1 MTQSSIYYYK
11 PNKFVEYIKT
21 ITDKN
26 IGVPEALGTFREL
39 KVLPKEFKTMTVQ
52 HLADKT
58 KEILDLFRELR
69 TRMEPESPKL
79 PYSKKQREQE
89 LVDELAQDFDVDT
102 SIARAKAIV
111 YQWPSPEEQDR
122 FSSQIFSPVI
132 EVAIAPR
139 KVHIR
144 C

>member
-1 MTQSSIYYYK
+1 
-11 PNKFVEYIKT
+11 
-21 ITDKN
+21 
-26 IGVPEALGTFREL
+26 
-39 KVLPKEFKTMTVQ
+39 MTVR

-79 PYSKKQREQE
+79 PYSEKQREQE

-102 SIARAKAIV
+102 SVARSKVIV

-122 FSSQIFSPVI
+122 FSSQFLIL
-132 EVAIAPR
+132 
-139 KVHIR
+139 
-144 C
+144 